1 MKPFKSFIEESLI
14 KNLTLKYHNK
24 LNPKLWKG
32 DQLKDGLVEVLIKNA
47 YEFAKYS
54 GVSKSRIKDIVITGG
69 NVNYNYTK
77 FSDVDVHLMCDVS
90 GLNSD
95 KLYEKKVSWTA
106 SHKNLK
112 VAGYPIEFYAANDKD
127 HFPNGQG
134 VYSILENRWLI
145 VPKHLDHVDVLR
157 DPKVI
162 DKINHHVKYI
172 RTLLKSGT
180 DEEIKAYKDR
190 LRTMRGAGLHHGGEF
205 SVENVVYKDLRNRGL
220 LEKLN
225 NKIHQK
231 DDKV

>member
-1 MKPFKSFIEESLI
+1 MKPFQSFIEESLI
-14 KNLTLKYHNK
+14 KQLTLKYHNK
-24 LNPKLWKG
+24 LNPKLWKK
-32 DQLKDGLVEVLIKNA
+32 DQLKDGLAEVLVKKA
-47 YEFAKYS
+47 YEFAAYS
-54 GVSKSRIKDIVITGG
+54 GVGRSRIKDIVITGG

-77 FSDVDVHLMCDVS
+77 FSDVDVHLMCDVN

-95 KLYEKKVSWTA
+95 KLYEKKVSWTT

-112 VAGYPIEFYAANDKD
+112 VAGYPIEFYAADDKD

-134 VYSILENRWLI
+134 VYSVLENRWLI

-157 DPKVI
+157 DPKVV

-172 RTLLKSGT
+172 RTLIKSGT

-190 LRTMRGAGLHHGGEF
+190 LHTMRGAGLHHGGEF

-220 LEKLN
+220 LDKLN
-225 NKIHQK
+225 KKIHHT